1 MTDILTPKPHA
12 RPVPVWEPGLRIWHW
27 SNALVVLLLFETYL
41 LFDWHKELG
50 FSKDT
55 TTLFQ
60 KAHIVLGW
68 VFVALFLSRI
78 RLLFRGDTF
87 SRLPDLLPKTQGRP
101 LWTAIRQDAKNHLL
115 SMAGQSQSPEPVRE
129 PGHDPVARLLYLA
142 LFAVVFPLQ
151 IVTGILWSSLKW
163 GYWPLPFLHALPNP
177 TGHNL
182 KEILSDIHAT
192 GMYVIAG
199 FFVLHIGGVVTDEIR
214 HRSGILSAMIHGTK
228 TLGPAEID
236 TYRERKGKDGPASK
250 GSSSPGPG
258 LDTM

>member
-1 MTDILTPKPHA
+1 MTDTFTRKPHG

-41 LFDWHKELG
+41 LFNWHKELG
-50 FSKDT
+50 FTKDT
-55 TTLFQ
+55 TALFQ

-68 VFVALFLSRI
+68 VFIVLFLARV

-87 SRLPDLLPKTQGRP
+87 SRLSDLLPRTQGRP
-101 LWTAIRQDAKNHLL
+101 LWTAIRQDAKSHLM
-115 SMAGQSQSPEPVRE
+115 SMAGRAPDAEPVRE

-163 GYWPLPFLHALPNP
+163 GYWPFPFLHDLPNP
-177 TGHNL
+177 SGHNL
-182 KEILSDIHAT
+182 KEVLSDIHAA
-192 GMYVIAG
+192 GMYVIVG
-199 FFVLHIGGVVTDEIR
+199 FFVLHIGGIVIDEIR

-236 TYRERKGKDGPASK
+236 TYRERTESGGPVSK
-250 GSSSPGPG
+250 GTPRPGSG
-258 LDTM
+258 LDTR